1 METIQSALHEMTG
14 LSKQLIRGCE
24 KPACD
29 GTVLYT
35 PDGVGNYDALWVRD
49 FGYMAEYCGDLMGAP
64 ALEACLDFILTGQ
77 REDGWL
83 PDRIEASG
91 EPVYAAGAKGAP
103 VGEANLDNTPF
114 FVFAAYSYWML
125 CQERDR
131 GHALEKV
138 KSWID
143 PMARGLWCIPLSEE
157 GLVYNDPAKPHSP
170 YGFTDTVCKT
180 GRLYMES
187 LLYWRACRQLA
198 ILAEA
203 APLEDLQAD
212 FSQRAQKIEIEL
224 CRLYGPD
231 QGIFYAA
238 DGLCRQPDIWGMAY
252 MLAIGFPL
260 EASVKAAVER
270 WLTEHQ
276 PEYLYRGQVCHLPGG
291 GTWEKLLID
300 VRPGNIKMGPTGP
313 RPAAGCGRFCNEP
326 IQKEQAACSRSF

>member
-138 KSWID
+138 KSWIG

-187 LLYWRACRQLA
+187 LLYL
-198 ILAEA
+198 
-203 APLEDLQAD
+203 
-212 FSQRAQKIEIEL
+212 S
-224 CRLYGPD
+224 
-231 QGIFYAA
+231 
-238 DGLCRQPDIWGMAY
+238 
-252 MLAIGFPL
+252 
-260 EASVKAAVER
+260 
-270 WLTEHQ
+270 
-276 PEYLYRGQVCHLPGG
+276 
-291 GTWEKLLID
+291 LIH
-300 VRPGNIKMGPTGP
+300 I
-313 RPAAGCGRFCNEP
+313 
-326 IQKEQAACSRSF
+326 